1 MDKNLAMFLVITVA
15 ISAALVLM
23 MFNSWM
29 RTRRRVAEVNAEA
42 GLGLVGGENDRLR
55 ETVARLEQRLAVLE
69 TIAIDP
75 AERTAREIEAL
86 RSN

>member
-1 MDKNLAMFLVITVA
+1 MDDNLAIFLVISFA

-23 MFNSWM
+23 VFTSWM
-29 RTRRRVAEVNAEA
+29 RTRRRVAEINAEA
-42 GLGLVGGENDRLR
+42 GRGALGGENERLR
-55 ETVARLEQRLAVLE
+55 ETVGRLEQRLAVLE

-86 RSN
+86 R